1 MRTRWTAA
9 LSGLVSITDR
19 LNCEGLPLN
28 KYQGLREELE
38 DVEGKGNSGPCSNQ
52 SSPCSDS
59 QARQVTSADPR
70 NNI

>member
-28 KYQGLREELE
+28 KYQGLREELD
-38 DVEGKGNSGPCSNQ
+38 DVEDEGNSVPVVIR
-52 SSPCSDS
+52 
-59 QARQVTSADPR
+59 AVHAVTPKLGG
-70 NNI
+70 